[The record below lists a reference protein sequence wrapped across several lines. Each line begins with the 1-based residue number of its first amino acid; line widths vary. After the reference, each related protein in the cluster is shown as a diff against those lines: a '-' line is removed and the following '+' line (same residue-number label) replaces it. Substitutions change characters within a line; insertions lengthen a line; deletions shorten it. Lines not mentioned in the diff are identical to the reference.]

1 MPRRPRV
8 LGAGDDVSAAFS
20 ARIVMAVTEAGVSG
34 AHDRFPGGLF
44 QGLMV
49 FSRSKVQNWRKGEGI
64 Q

>member
-20 ARIVMAVTEAGVSG
+20 ARIVMAVTEPQASW
-34 AHDRFPGGLF
+34 ADDDFPSGLF